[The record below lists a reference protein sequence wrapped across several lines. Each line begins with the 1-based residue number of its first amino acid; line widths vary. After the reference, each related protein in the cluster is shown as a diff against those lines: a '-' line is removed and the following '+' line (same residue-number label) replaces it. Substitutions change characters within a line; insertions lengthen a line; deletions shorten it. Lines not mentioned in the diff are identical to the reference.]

1 MYSSVLHL
9 IQAFTIIMASNS
21 VKVQYITSTGQV
33 VYSSYSTHMFGPA
46 SSLILQNMPG
56 TGQ

>member
-33 VYSSYSTHMFGPA
+33 VYSYSTHMFGPA
-46 SSLILQNMPG
+46 SSLILKNIPG